1 MRIKRVG
8 VIPRAEC
15 EDEAILDRV
24 KVELRNIRCIGGDSK
39 PMTLSYR
46 DFDPQFVED
55 ETNGR
60 IEKIKKENEEL
71 ARLGKP
77 LKNVPEF
84 VSRLPLNR

>member
-1 MRIKRVG
+1 M
-8 VIPRAEC
+8 
-15 EDEAILDRV
+15 
-24 KVELRNIRCIGGDSK
+24 K

-84 VSRLPLNR
+84 VSRLQLTDEVIESAKERIKEELKA

>member
-1 MRIKRVG
+1 MH
-8 VIPRAEC
+8 A
-15 EDEAILDRV
+15 AAM
-24 KVELRNIRCIGGDSK
+24 K

-77 LKNVPEF
+77 LKNIPEF
-84 VSRLPLNR
+84 VSRAYNFKLGWRVNRKESLKGGKFKEEA